1 MAETEDAAS
10 RTEEA
15 TPHRLE
21 EARRKG
27 DVAKTPDL
35 PQWASLA
42 GAFGVLAIAG
52 GWLMQRLAGSLTP
65 FLAHAGDLSLQ
76 GAGGVYVFRQA
87 AGASAPI
94 LLAVLLAAGLA
105 GGLGHV
111 VQHGFLWN
119 PGKLAPDL
127 SKLDPMNGLKRMFG
141 VDSLVQFLKTL
152 LKVAC
157 TAFVAWMVLKPHAME
172 LTNLAAMEPAAIIPA
187 LAQLMKALFYAIL
200 AFLGVTAAV
209 DWLWQR
215 YRFSV
220 RMRMTREEV
229 KEDFRQSEGDPHV
242 KAKLKQ
248 MRLEKAKR
256 RMMQA
261 VPKATV
267 VVMNPTHYAVAL
279 RYDPNETPAPQCIAK
294 GLDDLAL
301 KIRAVAEEAGVPI
314 VEDPP
319 LARSLYAAVD
329 VDDILPP
336 LHYEAVAKIIGFIM
350 NGSRRAESVRARP
363 LR

>member
-21 EARRKG
+21 EARKKG

-52 GWLMQRLAGSLTP
+52 GYLMQRLAASLVP
-65 FLAHAGDLSLQ
+65 FLTHAGDLSVEQ
-76 GAGGVYVFRQA
+76 GGGVFVLKQA
-87 AGASAPI
+87 AYASAPI
-94 LLAVLLAAGLA
+94 LLTVMLAAGFA
-105 GGLGHV
+105 GAFGHV

-127 SKLDPMNGLKRMFG
+127 SKLNPMTGLQRMFG

-157 TAFVAWMVLKPHAME
+157 TGFVAWMVIKPHAME
-172 LTNLAAMEPAAIIPA
+172 LTNLAAMEPGAIVPA
-187 LAQLMKALFYAIL
+187 VASLLKALFFAIL
-200 AFLGVTAAV
+200 AFLGVTAAI

-229 KEDFRQSEGDPHV
+229 KEDFRQSEGDPHI

-256 RMMQA
+256 RMMQNL
-261 VPKATV
+261 PKATV

-279 RYDPNETPAPQCIAK
+279 RYEPSETPAPQCVAK

-301 KIRAVAEEAGVPI
+301 KIRAVAEQHGIPI

-329 VDDILPP
+329 IDDIIPP
-336 LHYEAVAKIIGFIM
+336 HHYEAVAKIIGFIM
-350 NGSRRAESVRARP
+350 NGSRRAQGQRARP

>member
-1 MAETEDAAS
+1 MAEEQDGAS

-21 EARRKG
+21 QARKKG
-27 DVAKTPDL
+27 DVAKSPDV

-42 GAFGVLAIAG
+42 GAFGVMLTAG
-52 GWLMQRLAGSLTP
+52 GYLMQHLVASLTP
-65 FLAHAGDLSLQ
+65 FLARAGEISV
-76 GAGGVYVFRQA
+76 GHGNGVLVLRQA
-87 AGASAPI
+87 GYASGPI
-94 LLAVLLAAGLA
+94 LVGVLAAAGL
-105 GGLGHV
+105 GGAFGHLI
-111 VQHGFLWN
+111 QHGFLWS
-119 PGKLAPDL
+119 PQKLAPDL
-127 SKLDPMNGLKRMFG
+127 SKLNPMTGLKRMFG
-141 VDSLVQFLKTL
+141 IDSLVQFAKTL
-152 LKVAC
+152 LKVCVVA
-157 TAFVAWMVLKPHAME
+157 AVAWYVMKPHATE
-172 LTNLAAMEPAAIIPA
+172 LSNLAAMEPGAIVPAAA
-187 LAQLMKALFYAIL
+187 SLLKGLFFAIL
-200 AFLGVTAAV
+200 SLLGVTAGV

-215 YRFSV
+215 YRFNI

-229 KEDFRQSEGDPHV
+229 KEDFRQQEGDPHI

-248 MRLEKAKR
+248 MRMEKAKR
-256 RMMQA
+256 RMIQN

-279 RYDPNETPAPQCIAK
+279 RYVEGETAAPECVAK

-301 KIRAVAEEAGVPI
+301 KIRAVAEAAGVPI

-329 VDDILPP
+329 VDEVIPP
-336 LHYEAVAKIIGFIM
+336 HHYAAVAKIIGFIM
-350 NGSRRAESVRARP
+350 QGSRRAQTAPARA